1 MQSRRYKIDDSGAPN
16 TGVTSDKALSQVKT
30 QEVFK
35 RMLKVLIGDSCLFEY
50 ILVKDG
56 KDYTIT
62 ADEAVQF
69 TQIGI
74 LMKQAFI
81 LKQRDQHKN
90 KGWQFVQYFHDESG
104 VKYVAGFQLILDSS
118 EMPPQLKHFIPVE
131 FSKNAGKTFCLTMFV
146 NQSKTGVVILS
157 QIADPPF

>member
-1 MQSRRYKIDDSGAPN
+1 MQLRRYKIDDSGASN

-35 RMLKVLIGDSCLFEY
+35 RMLKVLLTGDCLFEY

-56 KDYTIT
+56 KDYTIA

-81 LKQRDQHKN
+81 AKQHDQHK
-90 KGWQFVQYFHDESG
+90 KQRLAICS
-104 VKYVAGFQLILDSS
+104 I
-118 EMPPQLKHFIPVE
+118 
-131 FSKNAGKTFCLTMFV
+131 FSRRK
-146 NQSKTGVVILS
+146 
-157 QIADPPF
+157 